1 MQKRRV
7 IGTIPINVT
16 TEFEKAPLPDL
27 CRTILTNKSGGVG
40 VVMEE
45 VKCEQVG
52 MLIGDKWEKMHDI
65 GRRVYSPEGL
75 APTQHTCGGGNLET
89 KIVVAVDEQNKAL
102 RTDGTVGTL
111 TTDGSSPKHNNMSP
125 TIDTRADCLGVV
137 RNYRIR
143 KLTPTECFT
152 LQGVKPADIKLIQ
165 PNQSNSSQYHLAGD
179 SICCSVLVAIFAKMF
194 GKDSTQAVNDYLKD
208 IFGGENGREQTPLSC
223 ELETNKSRAET
234 HRKNNCKKL

>member
-1 MQKRRV
+1 MEKQYKV
-7 IGTIPINVT
+7 IKPAHGYFKGECKEQDYSPTIDTGIG
-16 TEFEKAPLPDL
+16 KWH
-27 CRTILTNKSGGVG
+27 ILIGE
-40 VVMEE
+40 VMEE
-45 VKCEQVG
+45 IKCEQVG
-52 MLIGDKWEKMHDI
+52 MLMGEKWEKMHDI
-65 GRRVYSPEGL
+65 GRR
-75 APTQHTCGGGNLET
+75 
-89 KIVVAVDEQNKAL
+89 
-102 RTDGTVGTL
+102 
-111 TTDGSSPKHNNMSP
+111 MSP

-137 RNYRIR
+137 RNFRIR

-234 HRKNNCKKL
+234 RRKNNCKKL